1 MHSIDAWK
9 SFDYCNLYVTFDP
22 WFFPLSFCYFPTPSS
37 WPISL
42 TKHSDRTRSDRF
54 PVITRRTAAV
64 SAAMTTTKTTRNVSG
79 KTKMIP
85 PDGGWGWV
93 VLTSALTVNFLIPG
107 TVKSFGVL
115 FVEFLH
121 VFKASPT
128 AASWMPA
135 LCYFL
140 YNSLG
145 KEIRLLTILS
155 LC

>member
-1 MHSIDAWK
+1 
-9 SFDYCNLYVTFDP
+9 
-22 WFFPLSFCYFPTPSS
+22 
-37 WPISL
+37 
-42 TKHSDRTRSDRF
+42 
-54 PVITRRTAAV
+54 
-64 SAAMTTTKTTRNVSG
+64 MTTTKTTRNVSG

-145 KEIRLLTILS
+145 KEIGVLLYYRYAKHSHGTLRDPFT
-155 LC
+155 

>member
-1 MHSIDAWK
+1 MRHKRKIENFHGIDSEALRVLRQIM
-9 SFDYCNLYVTFDP
+9 SYNCVNCFR
-22 WFFPLSFCYFPTPSS
+22 S
-37 WPISL
+37 
-42 TKHSDRTRSDRF
+42 TRSSV
-54 PVITRRTAAV
+54 PRRNLR
-64 SAAMTTTKTTRNVSG
+64 SAMRGKSE
-79 KTKMIP
+79 KTKLVP

-93 VLTSALTVNFLIPG
+93 VLTSALVVNFLIPG

-121 VFKASPT
+121 VFKASST

-145 KEIRLLTILS
+145 KQTKQLS
-155 LC
+155 LLSRYVILY